1 MRGNRRQKSADAA
14 KMTEVKERTLNAEK
28 SASEAETTPKDFG
41 AEKLKSEISRPLAK
55 RQPRSGKQIG
65 PASARERKCCD
76 GPRTTDNRT
85 TEGVRKS

>member
-1 MRGNRRQKSADAA
+1 VGTDVRNQLTRA
-14 KMTEVKERTLNAEK
+14 KMTKVKERTLNAEK

-41 AEKLKSEISRPLAK
+41 AEKLKAEIWRPVAE
-55 RQPRSGKQIG
+55 RQLRSGKQIW

-85 TEGVRKS
+85 TEVVRKS